1 MVTGGPCFKARSSQ
15 ILNVGGNASLFFQLT
30 RQMKISIR
38 QLLYFY
44 LATVCF
50 LTIYI
55 LASIKECDAYWMHD
69 RLITITKR
77 KLFIDTSYLFLLPV
91 VIILVQKIIKITTLA
106 NLFLTHYFIALTSIS
121 LLLYAINKPYETL
134 NGGHYMFISTTMTIG
149 YYLLK
154 LVSFVIIGLI
164 IIQTILLKTRHSK
177 IREV

>member
-1 MVTGGPCFKARSSQ
+1 
-15 ILNVGGNASLFFQLT
+15 
-30 RQMKISIR
+30 MKISIR
-38 QLLYFY
+38 RLLYFY

-91 VIILVQKIIKITTLA
+91 VMILVQKIIKITTQA
-106 NLFLTHYFIALTSIS
+106 NLFLTHYFITLTSI
-121 LLLYAINKPYETL
+121 LLLLFTINKPCENL

-149 YYLLK
+149 YYWLK
-154 LVSFVIIGLI
+154 LVSFVIIGSIL
-164 IIQTILLKTRHSK
+164 IQTILLKIRHSK
-177 IREV
+177 LEKYNHKI